1 MRIFDITFVFY
12 FSTMLQT
19 VRGMQDIFGEYQRYF
34 TFLKKVARHEF
45 RKNGF
50 TRISTPVIE
59 FEELI
64 TRSAGNSSD
73 IVSKELYSFD
83 DRKERRLA
91 LKPES
96 TAGVM
101 RSYLTNMLDES
112 QPECLTL

>member
-64 TRSAGNSSD
+64 TRSAG
-73 IVSKELYSFD
+73 VKM
-83 DRKERRLA
+83 A
-91 LKPES
+91 LLVFLHQLLNLKN
-96 TAGVM
+96 
-101 RSYLTNMLDES
+101 LLLD
-112 QPECLTL
+112 QLV

>member
-59 FEELI
+59 FSIISDITVFVEELSR
-64 TRSAGNSSD
+64 TT
-73 IVSKELYSFD
+73 F
-83 DRKERRLA
+83 
-91 LKPES
+91 
-96 TAGVM
+96 
-101 RSYLTNMLDES
+101 
-112 QPECLTL
+112 